1 MAQKIIDIG
10 VQGNDGTGDS
20 IRESF
25 NKVNQNF
32 AELYAVFGIGG
43 TIKFTDLA
51 DAPSSY
57 RASQIIMSSKTG
69 VGLVARDIEA
79 GAGILITKN
88 DDSKLT
94 IAASIAGLV
103 NDNLPTLSQP
113 LDAATKI
120 IGNLGDPTEFNV
132 GQFNSRFGAD
142 PTTLRKVAVNKGYV
156 DDHYVGG
163 TTIYNTNQT
172 VSSYNMSL
180 PLKIRPEPDLPQT
193 SDVDYDPTL
202 TGNFVASEA
211 VPRKAAVY
219 RGGDTMTGPLTLG
232 DHPTPFN
239 GYGTPNTS
247 NDLQAATKFYV
258 DSNTYYSG
266 VNLYVSTTKG
276 DDLQTN
282 TPTGREGRAWH
293 YAYKTIGAA
302 AQQAESL
309 INLSQ
314 IEPGPYKQQITW
326 STSASQFP
334 SAIQSYQ
341 PSGGNSAISGYTNAI
356 WLLQTNKSFIQSETI
371 AYLNKKYVNTFNLDK
386 SRYSVLLNN
395 LISGVGYD
403 LLLNTNFN
411 TVNAVQQI
419 YNSYNSDLISDQ
431 LTQLIDAINY
441 TKNTI
446 VNYGYVSASVNSYLD
461 TLIDALGYDVVFQSN

>member
-132 GQFNSRFGAD
+132 GQFNSR
-142 PTTLRKVAVNKGYV
+142 
-156 DDHYVGG
+156 
-163 TTIYNTNQT
+163 
-172 VSSYNMSL
+172 
-180 PLKIRPEPDLPQT
+180 
-193 SDVDYDPTL
+193 
-202 TGNFVASEA
+202 
-211 VPRKAAVY
+211 
-219 RGGDTMTGPLTLG
+219 
-232 DHPTPFN
+232 
-239 GYGTPNTS
+239 
-247 NDLQAATKFYV
+247 
-258 DSNTYYSG
+258 
-266 VNLYVSTTKG
+266 
-276 DDLQTN
+276 
-282 TPTGREGRAWH
+282 
-293 YAYKTIGAA
+293 
-302 AQQAESL
+302 
-309 INLSQ
+309 
-314 IEPGPYKQQITW
+314 
-326 STSASQFP
+326 
-334 SAIQSYQ
+334 
-341 PSGGNSAISGYTNAI
+341 
-356 WLLQTNKSFIQSETI
+356 
-371 AYLNKKYVNTFNLDK
+371 
-386 SRYSVLLNN
+386 
-395 LISGVGYD
+395 
-403 LLLNTNFN
+403 
-411 TVNAVQQI
+411 
-419 YNSYNSDLISDQ
+419 
-431 LTQLIDAINY
+431 
-441 TKNTI
+441 
-446 VNYGYVSASVNSYLD
+446 
-461 TLIDALGYDVVFQSN
+461 